1 MKEKASYFWR
11 GGFYL
16 AGMVILALGLTLNV
30 KAGLGCSAI
39 VSVPYT
45 ISLLSGFD
53 YANLTLV
60 LYCILV
66 ALLLILKGKKRSW
79 QDLLQLV
86 VSVVFT
92 RFLSLFQ
99 AMIPYQSSALFLDL
113 AVLLLAI
120 ACTGVGAAMT
130 VGMRLVPNPCDGF
143 VSCLADLTGKELG
156 LCKNCVDVSFVCLSL
171 LIGLASG
178 APFSGVG
185 LGTVISM
192 LGVGRVISAF
202 NRLAK
207 RPMER
212 LAGLHLQSSAV

>member
-66 ALLLILKGKKRSW
+66 VLQLLIKGKNRSW
-79 QDLLQLV
+79 QDLLQLL

-99 AMIPYQSSALFLDL
+99 AMIPYQSGSLLPDL

-120 ACTGVGAAMT
+120 TCTGVGAAIT

-143 VSCLADLTGKELG
+143 VSCLADRTGKELG
-156 LCKNCVDVSFVCLSL
+156 LCKNCVDLSFVCISL
-171 LIGLASG
+171 LMGLPFGTPFLGIG
-178 APFSGVG
+178 P
-185 LGTVISM
+185 GTVLSM
-192 LGVGRVISAF
+192 LGVGRVISLF
-202 NRLAK
+202 NHIAK
-207 RPMER
+207 NRIEQ
-212 LAGLHLQSSAV
+212 LAGIQKQVSPV